1 MDTKASNFQIIILV
15 VFSFFVLAGIVLF
28 ATNTI
33 GKKSGGLA
41 PVVMWGTLP
50 SSAVQSLI
58 ESIPKG
64 TMNMTYVE
72 KDPSVFE
79 KDLVEAL
86 ANGEGPD
93 MIVLP
98 QDLAIRSKNKIFT
111 IPFTSYPLR
120 SYKDDFVDASDVFLL
135 EDGEEAVPFAVDP
148 LVMYWNKTHFINAS
162 IVNPPQTWDE
172 FNLDVAKLTK
182 KDSNYNVTQS
192 GVAMGSFDNV
202 NHAKDIISSL
212 LLQIGVSIAERNSTG
227 YKSTLT
233 SNGYDGNNIS
243 SVLSFYTSF
252 ANPAKDS
259 YSWNNSL
266 PSSFDSFVA
275 NDTSVYFGY
284 ASDLQKI
291 VLKNPNLNFDVASF
305 PQIKNGVKQV
315 AFGKIY
321 GIAILKSSKNL
332 ASAFTQILSLTN
344 TSSIKT
350 LASLLNLPPVRKDVL
365 AQKPTDPYTQVF
377 YDAALRAHS
386 WPDPDPYSTDIIFRE
401 MVGSS
406 VTGKEE
412 LSDIITRASARFDSL
427 FNNQK

>member
-1 MDTKASNFQIIILV
+1 M
-15 VFSFFVLAGIVLF
+15 
-28 ATNTI
+28 
-33 GKKSGGLA
+33 
-41 PVVMWGTLP
+41 
-50 SSAVQSLI
+50 
-58 ESIPKG
+58 
-64 TMNMTYVE
+64 
-72 KDPSVFE
+72 
-79 KDLVEAL
+79 
-86 ANGEGPD
+86 
-93 MIVLP
+93 
-98 QDLAIRSKNKIFT
+98 
-111 IPFTSYPLR
+111 
-120 SYKDDFVDASDVFLL
+120 
-135 EDGEEAVPFAVDP
+135 
-148 LVMYWNKTHFINAS
+148 
-162 IVNPPQTWDE
+162 
-172 FNLDVAKLTK
+172 
-182 KDSNYNVTQS
+182 
-192 GVAMGSFDNV
+192 
-202 NHAKDIISSL
+202 
-212 LLQIGVSIAERNSTG
+212 
-227 YKSTLT
+227 
-233 SNGYDGNNIS
+233 
-243 SVLSFYTSF
+243 
-252 ANPAKDS
+252 
-259 YSWNNSL
+259 